1 MNKEEA
7 EAEILLSKLKLE
19 TSLEQEF
26 NKLSTTW
33 LRKLLGSLFLAVYII
48 VLIWLYPEI
57 LNENYNYM
65 LLLLIFFVNISI
77 YDESARTNKRLDVL
91 YRILKHKEQQNIEVE
106 KTYKNF
112 KRKNGVDC
120 FHSVQH
126 YSQQLFTSE

>member
-33 LRKLLGSLFLAVYII
+33 LRKLLGSLFLAVYIV

-106 KTYKNF
+106 KT
-112 KRKNGVDC
+112 
-120 FHSVQH
+120 
-126 YSQQLFTSE
+126 